1 MARVETKMIQSFEID
16 SYPGK
21 PKILFIGLAQS
32 SHTHAWIDLLS
43 NAELNVRLF
52 AMPVSGGLPPPDWQ
66 VRTYVSGITIGKNN
80 VTRQYFNDELYGKLR
95 SIYNKVVK
103 RIGRPSLSSDTWLAD
118 VIKKWKPDIIHTLGL
133 FDEQGGQFYLEAR
146 QKFRLENYGKWV
158 LQLRGGSD
166 MALRRHNPEF
176 FKIIQLA
183 LSECD
188 QIICDNRAN
197 IKYAGEL
204 GIPPNKFAAIVP
216 VPGSGGIDLVG
227 EDSEEMSLPSERERI
242 ILWPKAYES
251 QWSKAL
257 AVLDAIQIA
266 WERIRPCEIYM
277 LAISPDVYEWYL
289 SMPEEIRKHCHIAE
303 RIPRQEVLSLMK
315 RARIL
320 LTPSLIDG
328 VPNSLY
334 EAMASGAF
342 PIVSPL
348 ETIISL
354 VNQQENVLFA
364 RNLYPNEIADALVN
378 AMNDDALVDKA
389 AENNFKLV
397 RTIANRQTI
406 KTNVVNYYQRL
417 AEEL

>member
-1 MARVETKMIQSFEID
+1 MTIAFERD

-32 SHTHAWIDLLS
+32 SHTQAWIDLLAD
-43 NAELNVRLF
+43 AEINVRLF
-52 AMPVSGGLPPPDWQ
+52 AVSESLPPSAWQ
-66 VRTYVSGITIGKNN
+66 VRTYIRDINAGKNDA
-80 VTRQYFNDELYGKLR
+80 TRRYFNAGLYGKLK
-95 SIYNKVVK
+95 SIYEKVA
-103 RIGRPSLSSDTWLAD
+103 RRFGWPLLSREAWLAD

-146 QKFRLENYGKWV
+146 QKFRFDNYGKWV
-158 LQLRGGSD
+158 IQLRGGSD

-176 FKIIQLA
+176 CKIIQLA

-197 IKYAGEL
+197 IKYAAEL
-204 GIPPNKFAAIVP
+204 GIPSDKFASIVP
-216 VPGSGGIDLVG
+216 VPGSGGIDLVS

-257 AVLDAIQIA
+257 PVLDAIQIA
-266 WERIRPCEIYM
+266 WDRIRPCEIYM
-277 LAISPDVYEWYL
+277 LAMSPDVYEWYL
-289 SMPEEIRKHCHIAE
+289 SIPEEIRKYCHIAN

-320 LTPSLIDG
+320 LAPSLIDG

-348 ETIISL
+348 ETIIPI
-354 VNQQENVLFA
+354 VNQPENVLYA
-364 RNLYPNEIADALVN
+364 KNLYPDEIADALVN
-378 AMNDDALVDKA
+378 AINDDALVDKA

-397 RTIANRQTI
+397 RTIANRQAI
-406 KTNVVNYYQRL
+406 KTKVINYYQRL

>member
-1 MARVETKMIQSFEID
+1 MAPVFERD

-21 PKILFIGLAQS
+21 PRILFIGLAQS
-32 SHTHAWIDLLS
+32 SHTHAWIDLLAD
-43 NAELNVRLF
+43 AEFNVRLF
-52 AMPVSGGLPPPDWQ
+52 AMPVPGGLPPSDWR
-66 VRTYVSGITIGKNN
+66 VRTYVSGINIGKNN
-80 VTRQYFNDELYGKLR
+80 ATRQYAGLHGELK
-95 SIYNKVVK
+95 SVYNKVVK
-103 RIGRPSLSSDTWLAD
+103 RIGRPSVSSDTWLAD

-133 FDEQGGQFYLEAR
+133 FDDQGGQFYLEAR

-176 FKIIQLA
+176 CKIIQLA

-204 GIPPNKFAAIVP
+204 DIPSDKFASIVP
-216 VPGSGGIDLVG
+216 VPGSGGIDLVS

-257 AVLDAIQIA
+257 PVLDAIQIA
-266 WERIRPCEIYM
+266 WERIKPCEIYM
-277 LAISPDVYEWYL
+277 LAMSPDIYEWYL
-289 SMPEEIRKHCHIAE
+289 SIPEEIRKHCHIAK
-303 RIPRQEVLSLMK
+303 RIPRQEVFSLMK

-320 LTPSLIDG
+320 MAPSLIDG

-342 PIVSPL
+342 PIISPL
-348 ETIISL
+348 ETIMSI
-354 VNQQENVLFA
+354 VQQENVLFA
-364 RNLYPNEIADALVN
+364 RNLYPYEIADALVN

-406 KTNVVNYYQRL
+406 KRNVVNYYQRL